1 MASDGADFAA
11 SADWFDEPMRWL
23 QLNLVPDDVVHA
35 DIAAW
40 QRYWRDAKVDGL
52 TLSAAGATAFYP
64 TAVPFHHR
72 SEYLGERD
80 FLGELVAAAKELDL
94 RVLARFE
101 PNVMSAELATAHPD
115 WVVQRAQAT
124 SGAPVDRTLQDALR
138 AFTGGRPT
146 PCSSSPFYWSFVP
159 EVMTELATR
168 YPIDGFYANGWPQ
181 IGSSPILPGT
191 ACSCTYCRESWRA
204 RGHDEYPMQVDVD
217 DPRWIDFVTWI
228 QERYEQLQ
236 AMWQAHAKA
245 IRPGLSFVCNLHG
258 ALTSGL
264 RWDAFLR
271 HVDLFA
277 NDAQARQW
285 VGGGAP
291 GVGAHAL
298 WNQACSAALLR
309 AAVGDRP
316 TFHIVGAWHAGY
328 SLRRLAKEP
337 VELRMMLAQ
346 VVARGARPWCN
357 VAGGTIYDRRWM
369 QPVTEYYQWHAEHE
383 PFLRNRGSL
392 ADVGLVWSPSSMARS
407 TGAPGPDPVAAF
419 MGWYEALLATRAVS
433 DVVMDDKL
441 GALDLSRYQVLV
453 VPSGVALDA
462 GTAHA
467 LERFVA
473 AGGGLVLGCG
483 TLAPAAGNRGGEATL
498 AGVAG
503 VEAPS
508 APEGPRPNGYLDV
521 RAAPPN
527 ALLEGLG
534 DTDYLPAGDWL
545 AAPHALVGASGTARY
560 QHPLP
565 FLADLAVVV
574 DPPPDEPVLTSSG
587 RCVYL
592 GTDLDALHARHQLG
606 DTGRL
611 LANAL
616 RVARAGRT
624 AAVEVDGPGMFD
636 VQAWEQ
642 AASRTVHLVN
652 LTNPRLYGGPVEE
665 LVTVGP
671 LTIRI
676 HVDATIPVTGVRL
689 LRSGDRAAW
698 DRADGTVTVTV
709 PAITDF
715 EVVAL
720 ELDSD

>member
-1 MASDGADFAA
+1 M
-11 SADWFDEPMRWL
+11 
-23 QLNLVPDDVVHA
+23 
-35 DIAAW
+35 
-40 QRYWRDAKVDGL
+40 
-52 TLSAAGATAFYP
+52 
-64 TAVPFHHR
+64 
-72 SEYLGERD
+72 
-80 FLGELVAAAKELDL
+80 
-94 RVLARFE
+94 
-101 PNVMSAELATAHPD
+101 
-115 WVVQRAQAT
+115 
-124 SGAPVDRTLQDALR
+124 
-138 AFTGGRPT
+138 
-146 PCSSSPFYWSFVP
+146 
-159 EVMTELATR
+159 
-168 YPIDGFYANGWPQ
+168 
-181 IGSSPILPGT
+181 
-191 ACSCTYCRESWRA
+191 
-204 RGHDEYPMQVDVD
+204 
-217 DPRWIDFVTWI
+217 TWI

-291 GVGAHAL
+291 GVGAYAL

-316 TFHIVGAWHAGY
+316 TFHIVGAWHTGY

-369 QPVTEYYQWHAEHE
+369 QPVSEYYQWHAEHE

-407 TGAPGPDPVAAF
+407 IGAPGPDPVAAF
-419 MGWYEALLATRAVS
+419 MGWYEALLAARAVS

-441 GALDLSRYQVLV
+441 GALASRATRCSSCRAASHWTRA
-453 VPSGVALDA
+453 PPARSNGSSRRA
-462 GTAHA
+462 GGSSS
-467 LERFVA
+467 A
-473 AGGGLVLGCG
+473 AGPSRPRPATGAVRRRSPVWRVSGLRPRPTAPVRTATSTCVAPRRAHCSRASATPTTCRAATGSRHRTRWSAPRARLGTSTRCRSSPIWPSWSTRLPTSRCSRG
-483 TLAPAAGNRGGEATL
+483 PAAACT
-498 AGVAG
+498 
-503 VEAPS
+503 S
-508 APEGPRPNGYLDV
+508 APISTRCT
-521 RAAPPN
+521 RA
-527 ALLEGLG
+527 
-534 DTDYLPAGDWL
+534 T
-545 AAPHALVGASGTARY
+545 
-560 QHPLP
+560 
-565 FLADLAVVV
+565 
-574 DPPPDEPVLTSSG
+574 
-587 RCVYL
+587 
-592 GTDLDALHARHQLG
+592 QLG

-624 AAVEVDGPGMFD
+624 AAVEVDGPGTFD

-652 LTNPRLYGGPVEE
+652 LTNPRLYGGPIEE

-676 HVDATIPVTGVRL
+676 RVDATIPVTGVRL

-698 DRADGTVTVTV
+698 DRADDTVTVTV